1 MINISERERDGE
13 IGECISDDIIH
24 SQLGLA
30 VSKHI
35 QGGQY
40 HLHTHVK
47 KDKNIQNKSI

>member
-1 MINISERERDGE
+1 LINISERERE
-13 IGECISDDIIH
+13 RGECISDDIIH
-24 SQLGLA
+24 SQPGLA